1 VIAMPLDLKDV
12 NGNANAATNVTD
24 FFNQLGTQVDKMETA
39 IDAGVKELNGKD
51 MTSAQMLAFQY
62 QLSKWQLATQL
73 ESQAMKSVADGIK
86 GTIQNLR

>member
-1 VIAMPLDLKDV
+1 MPLGLTEF
-12 NGNANAATNVTD
+12 NGNASNATNVTD
-24 FFNQLGTQVDKMETA
+24 FFDQLGKQVGTMETA
-39 IDAGVKELNGKD
+39 IDNAVKELNGKD

-62 QLSKWQLATQL
+62 QLSKWQLATNL

>member
-1 VIAMPLDLKDV
+1 MALNLTEF
-12 NGNANAATNVTD
+12 NGNASNATNVTD
-24 FFNQLGTQVDKMETA
+24 FFDQLGKQVGTMENA
-39 IDAGVKELNGKD
+39 IDAAVKELNGKD

>member
-1 VIAMPLDLKDV
+1 MPLNLTDF
-12 NGNANAATNVTD
+12 NGNTSSATNVTD
-24 FFNQLGTQVDKMETA
+24 FFDQLGKQVQTMETS
-39 IDAGVKELNGKD
+39 IDQAVRELNGKD

>member
-1 VIAMPLDLKDV
+1 MPLGLTEF
-12 NGNANAATNVTD
+12 NGNSSNATNVTD
-24 FFNQLGTQVDKMETA
+24 FFDQLGKQVGTMETA
-39 IDAGVKELNGKD
+39 IDNAVKELNGKD

-62 QLSKWQLATQL
+62 QLSKWQLATNL

>member
-1 VIAMPLDLKDV
+1 MALSLTDF
-12 NGNANAATNVTD
+12 NGNQTNATNVTD
-24 FFNQLGTQVDKMETA
+24 FFDSLGKQVGTMETA
-39 IDAGVKELNGKD
+39 IDASVKSLNGQD

-73 ESQAMKSVADGIK
+73 ESQAMKSVSDGIK

>member
-1 VIAMPLDLKDV
+1 MALNLTELNSNEAKP
-12 NGNANAATNVTD
+12 TNVTD
-24 FFNQLGTQVDKMETA
+24 FFKALGTQTDKMETA
-39 IDAGVKELNGKD
+39 IDSAMTDLNGKD

>member
-1 VIAMPLDLKDV
+1 MPLNLTEL
-12 NGNANAATNVTD
+12 NGNTSTATNVTD
-24 FFNQLGTQVDKMETA
+24 FFDQLGKQVQTMETA
-39 IDAGVKELNGKD
+39 IDQGVKDLNGKD

-62 QLSKWQLATQL
+62 QLGKWQLATQL

>member
-1 VIAMPLDLKDV
+1 MPLNLTDF
-12 NGNANAATNVTD
+12 NGNNSTATNVTD
-24 FFNQLGTQVDKMETA
+24 FFDQLGKQVGTMETA
-39 IDAGVKELNGKD
+39 IDQAVRELNGKD

-62 QLSKWQLATQL
+62 QLGKWQLATQL

>member
-1 VIAMPLDLKDV
+1 MALNLTNF
-12 NGNANAATNVTD
+12 NGNTSQATNVTT
-24 FFNQLGTQVDKMETA
+24 FFDQLGRQVSTMETA
-39 IDAGVKELNGKD
+39 IDQSVRELNGQD

>member
-1 VIAMPLDLKDV
+1 MPLNLTEF
-12 NGNANAATNVTD
+12 NNNTSTATNVTD
-24 FFNQLGTQVDKMETA
+24 FFDKLGKQVDTMETA
-39 IDAGVKELNGKD
+39 IDQGVKDLQGKD

>member
-1 VIAMPLDLKDV
+1 MPLDLTSF
-12 NGNANAATNVTD
+12 NGNSGGASNVTD
-24 FFNQLGTQVDKMETA
+24 FFDQLGKQVGTMETA
-39 IDAGVKELNGKD
+39 IDSAVKELNGKD

>member
-1 VIAMPLDLKDV
+1 MPNLDLTNL
-12 NGNANAATNVTD
+12 NGNTTSVTNTTA
-24 FFNQLGTQVDKMETA
+24 FFDQLGKQVDTMEKNISTS
-39 IDAGVKELNGKD
+39 VQELKGQD